1 LEETIIQDYSSAWA
15 AAFDAERDRVVA
27 RLGPLLL
34 AIQHIGSTSI
44 VGLAAKP
51 LIDMMVA
58 VQPESISE
66 CVESLVSL
74 DYERDESGDFDGRVF
89 LRRLRADGIPT
100 HHLSL
105 TQLGGAYW
113 RDQLAFRDALRA
125 DPALVSRYA
134 ELKRKLAADHGRSI
148 DYTLAKTDFIRD
160 ALASVGH
167 RPQSGWASEPS

>member
-1 LEETIIQDYSSAWA
+1 MTFRYTLADRLEETIIQDYSSAWA

-58 VQPESISE
+58 VQPESVSE

-105 TQLGGAYW
+105 T
-113 RDQLAFRDALRA
+113 
-125 DPALVSRYA
+125 
-134 ELKRKLAADHGRSI
+134 
-148 DYTLAKTDFIRD
+148 
-160 ALASVGH
+160 
-167 RPQSGWASEPS
+167 